1 MILALL
7 ITVVLFLVYLYL
19 PGKMLRRWLRSER
32 GFKYALPASLLAVP
46 CWLFAMWLYELE
58 QAGEVG
64 RWAGIFV
71 LGFGFSAAH
80 FAYLGVENLF
90 LCAYIG
96 VNKAVLRRR
105 MCVWR
110 KGFDGDPDNRSGE
123 SSRKRKRPH
132 EYFYSRGL
140 AQSLCR
146 VPLSRPC
153 FHSLG

>member
-1 MILALL
+1 MMILALL

-90 LCAYIG
+90 LRAYIG
-96 VNKAVLRRR
+96 VYKAVLRRR
-105 MCVWR
+105 MCREVAAWVAA
-110 KGFDGDPDNRSGE
+110 E
-123 SSRKRKRPH
+123 
-132 EYFYSRGL
+132 E
-140 AQSLCR
+140 AQADALR
-146 VPLSRPC
+146 EAVEPRLEEGVRR
-153 FHSLG
+153 